1 MFQTS
6 FSCFI
11 VGWIFLCCRLIC
23 RRGPVRLLK
32 LLFLHKVIHFLYDT
46 IYFCPAYDVWV
57 LFLVE
62 DVLYIYRSLSVP
74 KLTFL
79 CRREHVILIQS
90 GRNRRLQKT
99 LQTSISSPMN
109 ETSIDGKRVLTLSTL
124 PKATQGS
131 VISRI
136 HQPFILVFKKY
147 CIYRYNLNGCT
158 SNLST
163 GKISCKSCLTI
174 IINFI
179 HIKIVLTF
187 NVSTLSMQYNLLER
201 EMKRKFFLRG

>member
-1 MFQTS
+1 MVLYISVQLMMCES
-6 FSCFI
+6 F
-11 VGWIFLCCRLIC
+11 
-23 RRGPVRLLK
+23 
-32 LLFLHKVIHFLYDT
+32 
-46 IYFCPAYDVWV
+46 
-57 LFLVE
+57 FLVE
-62 DVLYIYRSLSVP
+62 DVPYIYRSLSVP

-136 HQPFILVFKKY
+136 HQPFILVFKKILY
-147 CIYRYNLNGCT
+147 LQIQFKWL
-158 SNLST
+158 
-163 GKISCKSCLTI
+163 
-174 IINFI
+174 
-179 HIKIVLTF
+179 HIKLIYWKNQLQVLF
-187 NVSTLSMQYNLLER
+187 NYHN
-201 EMKRKFFLRG
+201 KFYPYKNSSNF